1 MKRLIGFVIG
11 LGLVTAACAGSG
23 AVDIPPLDGGGS
35 RPPASPNPSPSPSG
49 DGGTNGS
56 PNGSPNGSGNGQ
68 TVTYE
73 VWFTRG
79 ERLFVTKRTQPF
91 TVAVGRAALETM
103 LQGPSDA
110 EAAAGVGTVVPGGTE
125 LLGLNIEDGIA
136 TVDLSGEYDD
146 GGGSLSMRM
155 RLAQVVYTISQFDTV
170 QGVDF
175 RLDGEPVETFSGEGI
190 VLEDPQTRNDYEDL
204 LPAITVSS
212 PAIGQRVSSPVT
224 IAGTANVFEATV
236 SIRILDQNGDR
247 IVETFVTATCGTGCR
262 GEYSARVEYDVDH
275 DQQGTIQV
283 FESSAEDGRPTN
295 VVKIPVTLTA

>member
-11 LGLVTAACAGSG
+11 LGLLTAACAGQG
-23 AVDIPPLDGGGS
+23 PVDIPPLDGGS
-35 RPPASPNPSPSPSG
+35 SPSG
-49 DGGTNGS
+49 TPTTSPTSPSTSPTNGS
-56 PNGSPNGSGNGQ
+56 NGSGE

-79 ERLFVTKRTQPF
+79 EHLFVTSRTQPF
-91 TVAVGRAALETM
+91 TVAVGRAALTAL
-103 LQGPSDA
+103 LQGPSSA
-110 EAAAGVGTVVPGGTE
+110 EAAAGVGSVVPDGTE

-155 RLAQVVYTISQFDTV
+155 RLAQVVYTITQFDTV
-170 QGVDF
+170 QGVEF

-190 VLEDPQTRNDYEDL
+190 VLEDPQTRADYEDL

-212 PAIGQRVSSPVT
+212 PVIGQRVSSPVT
-224 IAGTANVFEATV
+224 VAGTANVFEATV
-236 SIRILDQNGDR
+236 SIWILDENGDR

-262 GEYSARVEYDVDH
+262 GDYSARVEYDIDH
-275 DQQGTIQV
+275 DQPGTVQV
-283 FESSAEDGRPTN
+283 FESSAKDGKPMN

>member
-11 LGLVTAACAGSG
+11 LGLLTAACAGQG
-23 AVDIPPLDGGGS
+23 AVDIPPLDDGGS
-35 RPPASPNPSPSPSG
+35 SPSATPNPPSPSPT
-49 DGGTNGS
+49 GGS
-56 PNGSPNGSGNGQ
+56 NGSPNGSGGGQ

-79 ERLFVTKRTQPF
+79 EHLFVTKRTQPF
-91 TVAVGRAALETM
+91 TVAVGRAALTAM

-110 EAAAGVGTVVPGGTE
+110 EAAAGVGTVIPDGTE

-175 RLDGEPVETFSGEGI
+175 RLDGDPVETFSGEGI
-190 VLEDPQTRNDYEDL
+190 VLEDPQTRADYEDL

-212 PAIGQRVSSPVT
+212 PVIGQRVSSPVT

-236 SIRILDQNGDR
+236 SIWILDEDGDR

-262 GEYSARVEYDVDH
+262 GDYSARVGYEVDH
-275 DQQGTIQV
+275 DQPGTIQV
-283 FESSAEDGRPTN
+283 FEASAQDGRPTK

>member
-11 LGLVTAACAGSG
+11 LGLLTAACAGQG
-23 AVDIPPLDGGGS
+23 AVDIPPLDGGS
-35 RPPASPNPSPSPSG
+35 TPSETPTTSPQSPSTPP
-49 DGGTNGS
+49 TNG
-56 PNGSPNGSGNGQ
+56 GSNGSGE

-79 ERLFVTKRTQPF
+79 EHLFVTSRTQPF
-91 TVAVGRAALETM
+91 TVAVGRAALTAL

-110 EAAAGVGTVVPGGTE
+110 EAAAGVGSVVPDDTD
-125 LLGLNIEDGIA
+125 LLGLNIQDGIA

-155 RLAQVVYTISQFDTV
+155 RLAQVVYTITQFDTV
-170 QGVDF
+170 QGVEF
-175 RLDGEPVETFSGEGI
+175 RLDGDPVETFSGEGI
-190 VLEDPQTRNDYEDL
+190 VLEDPQTRADYEDL

-212 PAIGQRVSSPVT
+212 PVIGQRVSSPVT

-236 SIRILDQNGDR
+236 SIWILDEDGDR

-262 GEYSARVEYDVDH
+262 GDYSARVEYDVDH
-275 DQQGTIQV
+275 DQPGTIQV
-283 FESSAEDGRPTN
+283 FESSAQDGRPTK